1 MNRIIQGEI
10 NSFESWS
17 SFTNCYHF
25 RDSRYSDRRDRR
37 ESRDRNGYRERDS
50 SRSRYSSRDSDD
62 QGSDVLYT
70 RHRHNG
76 ERKHTKFGEEEDTNG
91 ESIKIKSIVENG
103 EGNGHSGGKKERIG
117 AIGGALR
124 GVSSSVAAVIKNFK
138 AVVHKKDTVAG
149 KSYCFNCGIAGHD
162 GQVSAPSMAYILKE
176 VILF

>member
-1 MNRIIQGEI
+1 VKLIL
-10 NSFESWS
+10 ESWS
-17 SFTNCYHF
+17 SGTNSNHF

-37 ESRDRNGYRERDS
+37 ESRDRNGYRDRERDS
-50 SRSRYSSRDSDD
+50 SRSRYNSSRDNDE

-76 ERKHTKFGEEEDTNG
+76 ERKHTKFGEEEEDTNG

-103 EGNGHSGGKKERIG
+103 EGNGHSGKKERIG

-138 AVVHKKDTVAG
+138 AVVHKKDSVAG